1 MKDSLLKDHPTAF
14 LVLGEMY
21 DLQELKDVAELV
33 LLSQLMKENMV
44 EMISMGEFYRAV
56 TGSFKDHKGQRE
68 LAAYSGETVR

>member
-1 MKDSLLKDHPTAF
+1 MLKDHPTAF

-44 EMISMGEFYRAV
+44 EMISMGEFYRADGV
-56 TGSFKDHKGQRE
+56 LEAVLKIIK
-68 LAAYSGETVR
+68 ANMN